1 MANIFLTA
9 VNAVVPILLMILLGL
24 VLRRIG
30 FLTDEFVRIGNK
42 LVFRIGL
49 TCSLFINVYNIPD
62 LASVSWGFILY
73 LVAVTAAL
81 FGLGYVTAVTTT
93 RLDTQKGVILQSA
106 FRSNFAI
113 IGLSLATTLG
123 GDEAA
128 AVASLAS
135 AVILPLFNILGVI
148 ALSLFVKGEDG
159 EKTGA
164 KGVLKSILKNPMVM
178 GAAAGLC
185 CLLIRELQKIAFDGC
200 VFSIRQ
206 HLPFVYTAVNNIKSM
221 TTPLALLILGA
232 QFRFSAV
239 KGMSRQITVGT
250 VWRIVLAP
258 LIGVG
263 GAVILHSAGL
273 VSWGTGE
280 FATALALL
288 GSPAAVS
295 SVVMAGEMGSDE
307 QLATQLVVWSS
318 VGSVLTIFI
327 GVCIL
332 MFGGFIV

>member
-1 MANIFLTA
+1 MSHVFMTA
-9 VNAVVPILLMILLGL
+9 VNAVVPILLLILLGSL
-24 VLRRIG
+24 LRKTG
-30 FLTDEFVRIGNK
+30 FLTEEFTRIGNK

-49 TCSLFINVYNIPD
+49 ACSLFVNVYNIPD

-73 LVAVTAAL
+73 LVAVTAVL
-81 FGLGYVTAVTTT
+81 FGLGYVTAVATTK
-93 RLDTQKGVILQSA
+93 LDTQRGVILQSA

-135 AVILPLFNILGVI
+135 AFILPLFNILGVI
-148 ALSLFVKGEDG
+148 ALSLFVKGEG
-159 EKTGA
+159 NGKSG
-164 KGVLKSILKNPMVM
+164 KGILKSILKNPMVM
-178 GAAAGLC
+178 GAAAGLF
-185 CLLIRELQKIAFDGC
+185 CLMIRELQKAVFGDC

-206 HLPFVYTAVNNIKSM
+206 HLPFVFTAVNNIKSM
-221 TTPLALLILGA
+221 TTPLALIILGA

-239 KGMSRQITVGT
+239 KGMSRQIAVGT
-250 VWRIVLAP
+250 VWRIVIAP
-258 LIGVG
+258 LIGVF
-263 GAVILHSAGL
+263 GAVILHSTGL
-273 VSWGTGE
+273 ASWGTGE

-295 SVVMAGEMGSDE
+295 SAVMAGEMGSDE

-318 VGSVLTIFI
+318 VGSVLTIFV

-332 MFGGFIV
+332 MLGGFIV

>member
-1 MANIFLTA
+1 MVNIFLTA
-9 VNAVVPILLMILLGL
+9 VNAVVPILLLILLGL
-24 VLRRIG
+24 TLRKIG
-30 FLTDEFVRIGNK
+30 FLSDEFVKIGNK

-49 TCSLFINVYNIPD
+49 ACSLFVNVYNIPD
-62 LASVSWGFILY
+62 LASVSWGFIFY
-73 LVAVTAAL
+73 LIAVTAVL
-81 FGLGYVTAVTTT
+81 FGLGYVTAVATTK
-93 RLDTQKGVILQSA
+93 LDTQRGVILQSA

-135 AVILPLFNILGVI
+135 AFILPLFNILGVI
-148 ALSLFVKGEDG
+148 ALSLFVKGEG
-159 EKTGA
+159 NGKSG
-164 KGVLKSILKNPMVM
+164 KGILKSILKNPMVM
-178 GAAAGLC
+178 GAAAGLF
-185 CLLIRELQKIAFDGC
+185 CLMIRELQKAAFGDC

-206 HLPFVYTAVNNIKSM
+206 HLPFVFTAVNNIKSM
-221 TTPLALLILGA
+221 TTPLALIVLGA

-239 KGMSRQITVGT
+239 KGMSRQIAVGT
-250 VWRIVLAP
+250 LWRIVIAP
-258 LIGVG
+258 LIGVC
-263 GAVILHSAGL
+263 GAVILRSAGM

-280 FATALALL
+280 YATALALL

-295 SVVMAGEMGSDE
+295 SAVMAGEMGSDE

-318 VGSVLTIFI
+318 VGSVLTIFV

-332 MFGGFIV
+332 MLGGFIV